1 MDLPLGTPVKE
12 GMDTGNVDF
21 RKLLPA
27 LKEHQLTGYVVTEL
41 LTNSGIEEGIL
52 LYGEGEV
59 AAAQYAYVAKGLVI
73 KGDGALKLMLN
84 ACAGD
89 GKLDICE
96 LEDAQMV
103 AAREGDRECVL
114 KYKPTEEELLALLP
128 DTFAEIPPPE
138 KAEKVRIEAVK
149 AMGGVSKE
157 DVLKKYGI
165 SHPDEKALEGLLKGL
180 GTDE

>member
-1 MDLPLGTPVKE
+1 MDLPLGTPIKE

-21 RKLLPA
+21 RKLFPA

-41 LTNSGIEEGIL
+41 LTNNGIEEGTL
-52 LYGEGEV
+52 LYSEGDV
-59 AAAQYAYVAKGLVI
+59 AAAQYTYVARGLVI

-89 GKLDICE
+89 GKLDVYE
-96 LEDAQMV
+96 LEEAQMV
-103 AAREGDRECVL
+103 AAREGDRDSVL
-114 KYKPTEEELLALLP
+114 KYKPTGEELLALLP
-128 DTFAEIPPPE
+128 DTFTEVMPPE
-138 KAEKVRIEAVK
+138 KTEKVRIEAAK
-149 AMGGVSKE
+149 ATGGVSKE

-165 SHPDEKALEGLLKGL
+165 SHPDEKALDSLLKGL